1 MTLIYISFSYVIETN
16 NSSTPIV
23 NFFIKHHIISVTL
36 YIFIYRVLYFLFA
49 GIASS
54 GGNCTVADEPSVF
67 EDVSMYSDW
76 IRNTMESAGYP
87 YEY

>member
-1 MTLIYISFSYVIETN
+1 MSSF
-16 NSSTPIV
+16 
-23 NFFIKHHIISVTL
+23 FFALFTCMC
-36 YIFIYRVLYFLFA
+36 FVLGL
-49 GIASS
+49 ASS
-54 GGNCTVADEPSVF
+54 GGNCTLADEPSVF

>member
-1 MTLIYISFSYVIETN
+1 MCF
-16 NSSTPIV
+16 
-23 NFFIKHHIISVTL
+23 
-36 YIFIYRVLYFLFA
+36 VLGL
-49 GIASS
+49 ASS
-54 GGNCTVADEPSVF
+54 GGNCTLADEPSVF